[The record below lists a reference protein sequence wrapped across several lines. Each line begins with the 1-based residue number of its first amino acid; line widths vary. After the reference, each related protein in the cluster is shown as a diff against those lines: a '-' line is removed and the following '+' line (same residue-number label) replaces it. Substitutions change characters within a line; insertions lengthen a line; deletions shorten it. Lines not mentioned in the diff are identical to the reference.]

1 MANTDVLR
9 GVPLFQ
15 GMTDRSVEVVAELAR
30 PQHFDA
36 GQALTTEG
44 EAGATFIVLTAG
56 TADVEQ
62 GGDRIGT
69 LKAGDY
75 LGEISLIDGG
85 PRTATVV
92 ATSPIDGLVIEC
104 DGFQR
109 LMTEFPGVRL
119 DVVTSLAHRL
129 RSRSSA
135 TSD

>member
-15 GMTDRSVEVVAELAR
+15 GMTERSVEVVAELAR
-30 PQHFDA
+30 PEHFDS
-36 GQALTTEG
+36 GEALTTEG
-44 EAGATFIVLTAG
+44 DPGETFIVLTTG

-62 GGDRIGT
+62 GGNRIGT

-75 LGEISLIDGG
+75 LGEISLVDGG

-92 ATSPIDGLVIEC
+92 ATSPIEALVIEC

-109 LMTEFPGVRL
+109 LMAEFPGVRL

-129 RSRSSA
+129 RTRSSA